1 MKINYPDNEE
11 FFALP
16 FYVDSRVL
24 VPRNDTET
32 MIYQVLKEITP
43 TQLSSIECGAKQCE
57 LTIIDVWTWSSCI
70 PVSILK
76 NAKIQPIEAFALD
89 ISPDALEIA
98 KINIE
103 KHDLQDKLNLQKS
116 DLLEVFLNQTKKI
129 NTKNLIITA
138 NLPYIKDWDFENM
151 DKEVLENEPHIALF
165 WWAET
170 WFELYEKLISQ
181 IFEIKKIFSL
191 EKITLFI
198 EIWFDQREYSQ
209 KYLESLWVEI
219 EYFKDLWWIDRIVKI
234 CF

>member
-32 MIYQVLKEITP
+32 MIYQVLKEINSADFT
-43 TQLSSIECGAKQCE
+43 L
-57 LTIIDVWTWSSCI
+57 IDVWTWSSCI

-76 NAKIQPIEAFALD
+76 NTKFEIVEAFALD
-89 ISPDALEIA
+89 ISPDALEVA
-98 KINIE
+98 KINTR
-103 KHDLQDKLNLQKS
+103 KHDLQEKVNLQKS
-116 DLLEVFLNQTKKI
+116 DLLEVFLNQTQKI
-129 NTKNLIITA
+129 NTENLIITA
-138 NLPYIKDWDFENM
+138 NLPYIKNWDFENM

-165 WWAET
+165 GWEET
-170 WFELYEKLISQ
+170 GFELYEKLIFQ
-181 IFEIKKIFSL
+181 IFELKNIYSL

-209 KYLESLWVEI
+209 KYLESLWLEI